1 MAARSSDGKL
11 QELLGALKT
20 DGVEALDQL
29 MDAYEERRAERASR
43 QKAIL
48 RYVTPPTAEQLGQI
62 REFLRKKYENEELPL
77 ELVEDKSLLGGFC
90 ITVGSEEYDW
100 SMKGRLTQMRNRLT
114 QTPQMLSDS
123 SEVIDLLRTEID
135 AAAFDGKDHEVG
147 EILRVGDGV
156 ATVSGI
162 RHAAY
167 GEIVQFESGVKG
179 MVQDIRREETGIIL
193 LGSEKGLLAGGRV
206 VRTER
211 RAGVPVG
218 EAFLGRVVDAMGTP
232 IDGKGEAVPAG
243 YRPIENAA
251 PGIKDRKSVSVPME
265 TGILA
270 IDSMFPIGRGQ
281 RELIIGD
288 RQTGKTSIATDTIL
302 NQKGK
307 GVICIYVAIGQ
318 KASTVAKVVSTLQNH
333 GAMEYSIV
341 VSATASD
348 PASLQ
353 YIAPY
358 AGTAMAEYFMYQGR
372 DVLIIYDDLS
382 KHAVAYRSLSLI
394 LERSPGREAYPGDVF
409 YLHSRLLERSSRL
422 TPEMGGGSITALP
435 IIETQAGDVSA
446 YIPTNVISITDG
458 QIYLETNLFN
468 AGQRPAVNVGLSV
481 SRVGGAA
488 QTKAMKKASGSIRID
503 LAQYREMEVFTQFS
517 SDLDDTTQEQLAY
530 GKGLMEVLKQPLY
543 RPLSMAEQVI
553 TLVVATAK
561 GFIDIPLTEVKRYQ
575 MALLEDIR
583 EHHGEIITELEETKT
598 LTDELRQAVL
608 TAAEEYK
615 GR

>member
-11 QELLGALKT
+11 QELLGTLKT

-232 IDGKGEAVPAG
+232 
-243 YRPIENAA
+243 
-251 PGIKDRKSVSVPME
+251 
-265 TGILA
+265 
-270 IDSMFPIGRGQ
+270 
-281 RELIIGD
+281 
-288 RQTGKTSIATDTIL
+288 
-302 NQKGK
+302 
-307 GVICIYVAIGQ
+307 
-318 KASTVAKVVSTLQNH
+318 H
-333 GAMEYSIV
+333 
-341 VSATASD
+341 
-348 PASLQ
+348 
-353 YIAPY
+353 
-358 AGTAMAEYFMYQGR
+358 
-372 DVLIIYDDLS
+372 
-382 KHAVAYRSLSLI
+382 
-394 LERSPGREAYPGDVF
+394 
-409 YLHSRLLERSSRL
+409 
-422 TPEMGGGSITALP
+422 
-435 IIETQAGDVSA
+435 
-446 YIPTNVISITDG
+446 
-458 QIYLETNLFN
+458 
-468 AGQRPAVNVGLSV
+468 
-481 SRVGGAA
+481 
-488 QTKAMKKASGSIRID
+488 
-503 LAQYREMEVFTQFS
+503 
-517 SDLDDTTQEQLAY
+517 
-530 GKGLMEVLKQPLY
+530 
-543 RPLSMAEQVI
+543 
-553 TLVVATAK
+553 
-561 GFIDIPLTEVKRYQ
+561 
-575 MALLEDIR
+575 
-583 EHHGEIITELEETKT
+583 
-598 LTDELRQAVL
+598 
-608 TAAEEYK
+608 
-615 GR
+615 